1 MYDVSTEY
9 GRAIFELALEENKDK
24 LYLEQLREINRLFNE
39 NPEFINLLCSLNIP
53 LSERLRVIDEV
64 FEDRIEEYICSF
76 MKLITERGYAAQIS
90 ECIKAFERLYYKEHK
105 ITVAYVKS
113 AIALTD
119 EQKSALVK
127 KLQIYSGKT
136 VELVCTVEPRLI
148 GGISV
153 RIDGKLLE
161 GSIRH
166 KIDTIRSNLQ
176 KATL

>member
-24 LYLEQLREINRLFNE
+24 LYLEQLREINKLLEE
-39 NPEFINLLCSLNIP
+39 NPEFIHLLCSLNIP
-53 LSERLRVIDEV
+53 LSERLQVIDEV
-64 FEDRIEEYICSF
+64 FENRAEEYICSF
-76 MKLITERGYAAQIS
+76 MKLITERGYVAQIP
-90 ECIKAFERLYYKEHK
+90 ECIKAFEKLYYKEHK
-105 ITVAYVKS
+105 ITIAYVKS
-113 AIALTD
+113 AVALTD
-119 EQKSALVK
+119 GQKSALIK
-127 KLQIYSGKT
+127 KLQVYSGKN
-136 VELVCTVEPRLI
+136 VELDCTVEPKLI

-161 GSIRH
+161 GSIKH